1 MVMKICQLCAVDFTV
16 EKLLLPLIDAMEN
29 ENWSVT
35 IICSNGV
42 AVQKLKKNGYRFIT
56 LPISR
61 SYNPFRALYS
71 IIGLIK
77 IFKKE
82 RFDVIHVHTPIASI
96 IARIASI
103 FVKKT
108 FLVYTAHGFY
118 FHENMPRYK
127 KYFFILIEK
136 YLSRFT
142 DLLFCQSN
150 EDVLEAI
157 KRNIISSKKVYAI
170 GNGVDINKFNI
181 QLFEKNVTNN
191 RRIIGIPKNAIVV
204 GIVARLVEEKGINEL
219 LLASINLSQKYSN
232 FYLLL
237 IGGQL
242 LDEHGKSVQK
252 NLILARKKMKSQII
266 ELGFRNDTNM
276 LMSIIDIFCLPSYR
290 EGMPRTIIEAM
301 MMGKPVVATNIRGS
315 REEVED
321 GITGYLVPPKNI
333 FALENMLENLYL
345 DEKKRKIMGQEGRKK
360 ALIKF
365 DESNIIRLQIY
376 LIKKYLK

>member
-1 MVMKICQLCAVDFTV
+1 
-16 EKLLLPLIDAMEN
+16 
-29 ENWSVT
+29 
-35 IICSNGV
+35 
-42 AVQKLKKNGYRFIT
+42 
-56 LPISR
+56 
-61 SYNPFRALYS
+61 
-71 IIGLIK
+71 
-77 IFKKE
+77 
-82 RFDVIHVHTPIASI
+82 
-96 IARIASI
+96 
-103 FVKKT
+103 
-108 FLVYTAHGFY
+108 
-118 FHENMPRYK
+118 
-127 KYFFILIEK
+127 
-136 YLSRFT
+136 
-142 DLLFCQSN
+142 
-150 EDVLEAI
+150 
-157 KRNIISSKKVYAI
+157 
-170 GNGVDINKFNI
+170 
-181 QLFEKNVTNN
+181 
-191 RRIIGIPKNAIVV
+191 
-204 GIVARLVEEKGINEL
+204 
-219 LLASINLSQKYSN
+219 
-232 FYLLL
+232 LL